1 MKKLQFI
8 ENLDDV
14 TYGDYEEVL
23 HDDIIPELVSG
34 IDSNSSVRCRD
45 GVWRPF
51 ADIRSH
57 GFGADNAPGDVAD
70 DFDREGYFE
79 Y

>member
-8 ENLDDV
+8 DDLDEI
-14 TYGDYEEVL
+14 TFEDYEEIFR
-23 HDDIIPELVSG
+23 DDIIPELVSG
-34 IDSNSSVRCRD
+34 VHSSSSVRCRD

-57 GFGADNAPGDVAD
+57 GFGADNAPIDLSD
-70 DFDREGYFE
+70 DDREGYFE